1 MDTASESEKNLR
13 LEIGHVLFL
22 DVVGYS
28 KLLIDEQKEQMRQLT
43 DIVLATAQV
52 LESTNEQ
59 LVRLPTGDG
68 MALVFRNNPEE
79 PAQCALEVA
88 RALKEHPEIAV
99 RMGIHSGPVSEV
111 TDLNERTNIAGA
123 GINLAQRV
131 MDCGDAGHILLS
143 QRVAEDLSEYRQWS
157 AHLHPLGECEV
168 KHGVK
173 LSVTNLFG
181 DDFGNAAVPARFARS
196 RARPGAADS
205 SWLGLE
211 SKSFFGELR
220 RRNVYLAAVIY
231 ALAGWLLIQIATQVF
246 PFFQVPNWVV
256 RLVVLLLVLGF
267 PVALVLAWAFE
278 ITPEG
283 VRKTDE
289 IPPGKSIRWK
299 AGRKIDFAIIGILAM
314 AIAGLLY
321 LRRSP
326 SHQGQHGV
334 DISEKSIAV
343 LPFENFSADKENA
356 FFADGIQDDLLTN
369 LAKIQALTV
378 ISRTSVM
385 RYRNTGT
392 RDIKEIGKSLGV
404 ANILE
409 GSVRREGNRVVVN
422 VQLIDALNDRH
433 IWAQNYDRTIAD
445 SLGLEGE
452 LATEIADALRAQLTP
467 EEKVRVAT
475 KPTQNPEAYILYL
488 RALPYEQG
496 PDTLNQDYRQAEDL
510 YSKAIALDPNFAL
523 ARAHLASTCA
533 EIFHFVEPLDSWK
546 NRARSEAEAALRL
559 QPDLGEAHFALGQ
572 CAYWFDE
579 DYERALAEFAIAQK
593 ILPNDSN
600 IGAYVAAIRRRQGR
614 WDEALATYER
624 MEKLDPQN
632 PNILRN
638 VLFTNSSMRRWPQA
652 AQAAA
657 RFRAVAP
664 DSLVAKIQSGY
675 LEFQW
680 KGETSAVQRW
690 LVDVPSSDDPDGIV
704 TCARWDAAMLNR
716 DFAGAADLLTKSA
729 ASDFSYLKI
738 DLQPKSFLLGI
749 TAVARGD
756 GAAAAKNFAAATPEF
771 EKAVQQAADSADRHA
786 NLGLLYAFMGRRDD
800 AIREGRLAVEL
811 KPISK
816 DATDGA
822 LMLCYMALIY
832 ARVGENEQ
840 AIPLIER
847 LLQTPGAVDSVDYS
861 MTLNDLRYRW
871 EWDGL
876 RNDPRFKKL
885 VEGNA
890 PSPK

>member
-1 MDTASESEKNLR
+1 M
-13 LEIGHVLFL
+13 
-22 DVVGYS
+22 
-28 KLLIDEQKEQMRQLT
+28 
-43 DIVLATAQV
+43 
-52 LESTNEQ
+52 
-59 LVRLPTGDG
+59 
-68 MALVFRNNPEE
+68 
-79 PAQCALEVA
+79 
-88 RALKEHPEIAV
+88 
-99 RMGIHSGPVSEV
+99 
-111 TDLNERTNIAGA
+111 
-123 GINLAQRV
+123 
-131 MDCGDAGHILLS
+131 
-143 QRVAEDLSEYRQWS
+143 
-157 AHLHPLGECEV
+157 
-168 KHGVK
+168 
-173 LSVTNLFG
+173 
-181 DDFGNAAVPARFARS
+181 
-196 RARPGAADS
+196 
-205 SWLGLE
+205 
-211 SKSFFGELR
+211 
-220 RRNVYLAAVIY
+220 
-231 ALAGWLLIQIATQVF
+231 
-246 PFFQVPNWVV
+246 
-256 RLVVLLLVLGF
+256 
-267 PVALVLAWAFE
+267 
-278 ITPEG
+278 
-283 VRKTDE
+283 
-289 IPPGKSIRWK
+289 
-299 AGRKIDFAIIGILAM
+299 
-314 AIAGLLY
+314 
-321 LRRSP
+321 
-326 SHQGQHGV
+326 
-334 DISEKSIAV
+334 

-496 PDTLNQDYRQAEDL
+496 PDTLNQDYRQAVDL

-546 NRARSEAEAALRL
+546 DRARSEAEAALRL

-680 KGETSAVQRW
+680 KGDTSAVPRW
-690 LVDVPSSDDPDGIV
+690 LVDIPSSDDPDGIV

-729 ASDFSYLKI
+729 ASDFAYLKI

-756 GAAAAKNFAAATPEF
+756 GAAAAKNFAAAAPEF

-811 KPISK
+811 KPLSK

-822 LMLCYMALIY
+822 LMLCYLALIY
-832 ARVGENEQ
+832 ARVGENDQ

>member
-1 MDTASESEKNLR
+1 M
-13 LEIGHVLFL
+13 LFL

-28 KLLIDEQKEQMRQLT
+28 KLLIDEQKEQMRQLS
-43 DIVLATAQV
+43 DIVLATPQV
-52 LESTNEQ
+52 DKSTNEQ

-181 DDFGNAAVPARFARS
+181 DDFGNAAVPAKFAR
-196 RARPGAADS
+196 AGAGPKATAA
-205 SWLGLE
+205 SWLGLD
-211 SKSFFGELR
+211 SKNFFAELR
-220 RRNVYLAAVIY
+220 RRNVYRAAVIY
-231 ALAGWLLIQIATQVF
+231 AMAAWLLIQIATQVF
-246 PFFQVPNWVV
+246 PFFAIPNWVV

-267 PVALVLAWAFE
+267 PVALILAWAFE

-283 VRKTDE
+283 IVKTDE
-289 IPPGKSIRWK
+289 VSPGKSIRSK
-299 AGRKIDFAIIGILAM
+299 AGRKIDFAIIGILAL
-314 AIAGLLY
+314 AIAFLLY
-321 LRRSP
+321 LRLSP
-326 SHQGQHGV
+326 SHQVQGDA
-334 DISEKSIAV
+334 DISKKSIAV

-422 VQLIDALNDRH
+422 VQLIDAQSDRH
-433 IWAQNYDRTIAD
+433 IWAQSYDRTIAD

-467 EEKVRVAT
+467 EEKARVAT

-496 PDTLNQDYRQAEDL
+496 PDTLMQDYLQAVDL

-533 EIFHFVEPLDSWK
+533 EIFHFYDPLDSWK

-579 DYERALAEFAIAQK
+579 DYERALSEFATAQK
-593 ILPNDSN
+593 TLPNDSN

-614 WDEALATYER
+614 WEESIATYER

-632 PNILRN
+632 PNVLRN
-638 VLFTNSSMRRWPQA
+638 LVFTNTSMRRWPQA

-664 DSLVAKIQSGY
+664 DSVVAKIQSGY
-675 LEFQW
+675 VEFWW
-680 KGETSAVQRW
+680 KGDVDPLRRW
-690 LVDVPSSDDPDGIV
+690 LDEIPLGDDPDGLV
-704 TCARWDAAMLNR
+704 TATRWDAAMLKR
-716 DFAGAADLLTKSA
+716 DFAGATDILVKSPTTEFA
-729 ASDFSYLKI
+729 YYNAG
-738 DLQPKSFLLGI
+738 LQPKSLLLGM
-749 TAVARGD
+749 TAIARNDVVAAERNL
-756 GAAAAKNFAAATPEF
+756 AAAAPELQ
-771 EKAVQQAADSADRHA
+771 KGVQEAADAAGRHA

-800 AIREGRLAVEL
+800 AIREGLLAVEL
-811 KPISK
+811 KPLSK

-822 LMLCYMALIY
+822 IMLCYLALIY
-832 ARVGENEQ
+832 ARVGENDQ
-840 AIPLIER
+840 AIPLIKR
-847 LLQTPGAVDSVDYS
+847 LLKTPGAVDSVDYS
-861 MTLNDLRYRW
+861 ITLNDLKYRW
-871 EWDGL
+871 EWDKL

-885 VEGNA
+885 LEQNS

>member
-1 MDTASESEKNLR
+1 M
-13 LEIGHVLFL
+13 
-22 DVVGYS
+22 
-28 KLLIDEQKEQMRQLT
+28 
-43 DIVLATAQV
+43 
-52 LESTNEQ
+52 
-59 LVRLPTGDG
+59 
-68 MALVFRNNPEE
+68 
-79 PAQCALEVA
+79 
-88 RALKEHPEIAV
+88 
-99 RMGIHSGPVSEV
+99 
-111 TDLNERTNIAGA
+111 
-123 GINLAQRV
+123 
-131 MDCGDAGHILLS
+131 
-143 QRVAEDLSEYRQWS
+143 
-157 AHLHPLGECEV
+157 
-168 KHGVK
+168 
-173 LSVTNLFG
+173 
-181 DDFGNAAVPARFARS
+181 
-196 RARPGAADS
+196 
-205 SWLGLE
+205 
-211 SKSFFGELR
+211 
-220 RRNVYLAAVIY
+220 
-231 ALAGWLLIQIATQVF
+231 
-246 PFFQVPNWVV
+246 
-256 RLVVLLLVLGF
+256 
-267 PVALVLAWAFE
+267 
-278 ITPEG
+278 
-283 VRKTDE
+283 
-289 IPPGKSIRWK
+289 
-299 AGRKIDFAIIGILAM
+299 
-314 AIAGLLY
+314 
-321 LRRSP
+321 
-326 SHQGQHGV
+326 
-334 DISEKSIAV
+334 

-680 KGETSAVQRW
+680 KGETSAVLRW

-729 ASDFSYLKI
+729 ASDLSYLKI

-749 TAVARGD
+749 TALARGD
-756 GAAAAKNFAAATPEF
+756 GAAAAQNFAAAAPEF

-847 LLQTPGAVDSVDYS
+847 LLKTPGAVDSVDYS
-861 MTLNDLRYRW
+861 ITLNDLRYRW

-876 RNDPRFKKL
+876 RKDPRFKKL

-890 PSPK
+890 PPPK